1 MADKAPSETRKPSKL
16 RWLLGWIVLPG
27 SLLGALFLTGVHLG
41 ARNPDRPVARL
52 LLKLFGGTPGVA
64 EATTSESD
72 KSPPREGA
80 SPGEPFRYGETLT
93 AKQIQTIADQSL
105 GIDVEELDCETVC
118 RAFAKT
124 QVSAPIYEIES
135 CEFQRASHSMP
146 GLLRCGGT
154 FEAKSPE

>member
-1 MADKAPSETRKPSKL
+1 MADEAPSEARKPSKL

-27 SLLGALFLTGVHLG
+27 SLLAALFLTGVHLG
-41 ARNPDRPVARL
+41 ARNPERPVARL
-52 LLKLFGGTPGVA
+52 LLKLFGSKPGVA
-64 EATTSESD
+64 ASSESD
-72 KSPPREGA
+72 KNPPREGA
-80 SPGEPFRYGETLT
+80 SPGEPFRYSETLT
-93 AKQIQTIADQSL
+93 GQQLQTIADQSL

-154 FEAKSPE
+154 FEAKSAE